1 MRRVGFITEKCKI
14 DLISEDQLIRQVLA
28 EKDISIF
35 PIAWDDFDIGAYQ
48 KLDMAVIRTP
58 WNYYENSEL
67 FLSWLSKIEKLPVK
81 LHNPASTIR
90 WNMNKLYL
98 QELEA
103 KGANCLPTL
112 FFKTHEFRIDLD
124 WPVSSNGLYILKPT
138 ISASANRTFKGDR
151 LMLTDIVMEEDV
163 FKPNET
169 LMVQPFAQTIE
180 SQGEFSFLFFDG
192 EYSHALVKRPKS
204 NDFRVQAEH
213 GGSWDYFTPT
223 SSQLRAAKSIMEAF
237 GQSPLYARV
246 DMVEYQDQLALME
259 LEAFEPMFYINNEK
273 LALNFANAIEKRLQS
288 I

>member
-1 MRRVGFITEKCKI
+1 
-14 DLISEDQLIRQVLA
+14 
-28 EKDISIF
+28 
-35 PIAWDDFDIGAYQ
+35 
-48 KLDMAVIRTP
+48 
-58 WNYYENSEL
+58 
-67 FLSWLSKIEKLPVK
+67 
-81 LHNPASTIR
+81 
-90 WNMNKLYL
+90 
-98 QELEA
+98 
-103 KGANCLPTL
+103 
-112 FFKTHEFRIDLD
+112 
-124 WPVSSNGLYILKPT
+124 
-138 ISASANRTFKGDR
+138 
-151 LMLTDIVMEEDV
+151 MLTDIVMEEDV

-288 I
+288 P